1 MVTAFQRVIRTAR
14 NKDHGGQTN
23 NVRNHHQG
31 SDRGIRVFT
40 ETSLQRLTRSDS
52 PRRQPLLFF
61 TRQFSCDPVFFRCCQ
76 KSGFRRSSGQQEA
89 CEDTAQNRWN
99 PLQNQQPSPTADSKP
114 MDVIQNQTR
123 NRGTEDAS

>member
-1 MVTAFQRVIRTAR
+1 MPSFFFFIIIRRPPISTLFPYTTLFR
-14 NKDHGGQTN
+14 
-23 NVRNHHQG
+23 
-31 SDRGIRVFT
+31 S
-40 ETSLQRLTRSDS
+40 SDS

-99 PLQNQQPSPTADSKP
+99 PLQNQQPPPTADSKP

-123 NRGTEDAS
+123 NRCTEDAS